1 MLVRLE
7 DCTVIDNSQYI
18 GLLHKRNGLQVVDCS
33 RFWTINF
40 LFFFLMGTS
49 NVHVQSW
56 IVCFCRYVPI
66 GKSSC
71 CFFFVEKKN
80 PSLPNMA
87 PKVIQIR
94 IDQVTRKRK
103 LVDSERLRTWVDELG
118 KECGVH
124 FAEYLLDDEDV
135 ETSFND
141 FDLIET
147 DVVFHL
153 RVFKKRLRDEG
164 VEEKLSILQQ
174 MIQSSDFASAWPVFC
189 EIAWS
194 FCRWWFRGSR

>member
-1 MLVRLE
+1 MVE
-7 DCTVIDNSQYI
+7 K
-18 GLLHKRNGLQVVDCS
+18 LLCL
-33 RFWTINF
+33 
-40 LFFFLMGTS
+40 
-49 NVHVQSW
+49 
-56 IVCFCRYVPI
+56 
-66 GKSSC
+66 
-71 CFFFVEKKN
+71 EKKN
-80 PSLPNMA
+80 ASLPNMA

-194 FCRWWFRGSR
+194 FCR